1 MLNLPKTKYLASW
14 VASVN
19 LQNSRENFQA
29 VVILLLSW
37 SYLTKVL
44 LFFLR
49 ILLEMLKADFLSF
62 GYFIKLSAVFIQ
74 LIFEK
79 TFERVVWIVKAF
91 QKITLHPNSL
101 RLIIPAKT
109 KNPLVKFTLDVPILN
124 NMRWFSV

>member
-1 MLNLPKTKYLASW
+1 M
-14 VASVN
+14 N

-79 TFERVVWIVKAF
+79 TFERVV
-91 QKITLHPNSL
+91 
-101 RLIIPAKT
+101 
-109 KNPLVKFTLDVPILN
+109 
-124 NMRWFSV
+124 